1 MFACLMLLQGHF
13 PASEPGVSTVLQGG
27 VLGWRRYTTALK
39 DGAITGG
46 VAAGKAPQGAWGQPA
61 IRAGNHENLTH
72 PPDLRTAANRLRV
85 PIHHNVRQ
93 SRPLYR
99 RCPIQH
105 DCFRDTCCRQDSHR
119 SRRSAFVS
127 GLFTIDYPPPYR
139 YNYLCRLRKTGVRR
153 FRRAWW

>member
-1 MFACLMLLQGHF
+1 MMLLQGHF

-72 PPDLRTAANRLRV
+72 PPDLRTAAN
-85 PIHHNVRQ
+85 
-93 SRPLYR
+93 
-99 RCPIQH
+99 
-105 DCFRDTCCRQDSHR
+105 
-119 SRRSAFVS
+119 
-127 GLFTIDYPPPYR
+127 
-139 YNYLCRLRKTGVRR
+139 
-153 FRRAWW
+153 